1 LDPANPAPGG
11 PEAAIPAAD
20 VRLDDRYTADRGRI
34 LLNGTQALL
43 RLLLVQRRRDLA
55 AGLNTAGFVSGYRGS
70 PLGGLDQALWQS
82 KALLDAAPVHF
93 QPGVNEDLAA
103 TAVWGTQQAASLP
116 ATRVDGIYALWYGKG
131 PGVDRSGDPVRHA
144 NRQGTSRHGGVLMAF
159 GDDHG
164 AKSSTVTQQSEP
176 LLAGLG
182 VPVLYP
188 ATVQEILDLGLHGWA
203 LSRFAGTWSGFKC
216 VNEILET
223 TATAEA
229 DHAARVRVVL
239 PDETLLPAGE
249 RNGRLAFDPVGEEA
263 RLVEARL
270 PAVLAYARANRLDRV
285 EFGRPGARL
294 GLVSAGKAAVDVRQA
309 LALLGLDEA
318 DAEALG
324 LALYRPRL
332 IWPLEPEGI
341 AAFARGCDEL
351 LVVEEKLPFV
361 EPQVA
366 SALFNLP
373 AAERPRLLGKRDL
386 DGSPLVPAHGQL
398 DPVRLARLIGARL
411 LASEAP
417 PPGLAER
424 LERLDRRPAAA
435 SPGTSSTHRLPYFC
449 AGCPHNTSTKV
460 PEGSIALSGIGC
472 HTMALWMDRDTL
484 PPTQMGGEGA
494 NWNGIAPFSDTPHL
508 FQNIGDGTYAHSG
521 LLAIR
526 AAAAAG
532 TRITYKLLYNDAVAM
547 TGGQPVEGS
556 FTVADIA
563 RQLLAEKVQ
572 RVVVVS
578 DEPHKYLGALA
589 LPPGVDAFHRN
600 RLDEVQR
607 ELREIQ
613 GTTVLI
619 YDQACATEKRR
630 RRKRGRLV
638 EPDRAVF
645 INHRVCEGC
654 GDCSVQ
660 ANCVALTSRET
671 PFGRKRQVDQSVCN
685 KDYSCLRGFCPAL
698 VTVEGGRRRRP
709 AAAALP
715 EGLFADLPSPTR
727 FDGPCNVLVTGIGGT
742 GVVTVG
748 ALLSTAAH
756 LDGLVAQAF
765 DLTGLAQKN
774 GAVFSHLRLGGPAD
788 GRRTAR
794 LGPGESDLLLGC
806 DLVVAA
812 SDDAVASCDPERTR
826 AVVNTAVVPTAQ
838 LQLDPDVDFHT
849 DELLARV
856 ETAVSGHVD
865 AIDAAGNARRLLG
878 DTIGSNLFLV
888 GVALQRGL
896 LPVTLESLERAI
908 ELNGVAVDL
917 NRNAL
922 RLGRLA
928 AHAPERLAGLGS
940 GDGPA
945 ATQPDELDALL
956 ALFGEELVAYQDPD
970 LAAGHRALVERVA
983 ETEHAVAPGMRS
995 LSHAVA
1001 RTYFHLLAHKDEY
1014 EVARLHADPAFT
1026 EEIAAQFEGDYRIV
1040 HHLSP
1045 PWLGRPDP
1053 RTGRTPKRAFGP
1065 WLRRVF
1071 PWLARFGRL
1080 RGTLLD
1086 PFRGV
1091 DERREARQL
1100 VQEYE
1105 ALVKVLL
1112 DRLDDRNHAEITGMA
1127 EMALSVRGYGPVRS
1141 AAVAAY
1147 RAEVRKRLAALDE
1160 STPLDEAA

>member
-1 LDPANPAPGG
+1 
-11 PEAAIPAAD
+11 
-20 VRLDDRYTADRGRI
+20 
-34 LLNGTQALL
+34 
-43 RLLLVQRRRDLA
+43 
-55 AGLNTAGFVSGYRGS
+55 
-70 PLGGLDQALWQS
+70 
-82 KALLDAAPVHF
+82 
-93 QPGVNEDLAA
+93 
-103 TAVWGTQQAASLP
+103 
-116 ATRVDGIYALWYGKG
+116 
-131 PGVDRSGDPVRHA
+131 
-144 NRQGTSRHGGVLMAF
+144 
-159 GDDHG
+159 
-164 AKSSTVTQQSEP
+164 
-176 LLAGLG
+176 
-182 VPVLYP
+182 
-188 ATVQEILDLGLHGWA
+188 
-203 LSRFAGTWSGFKC
+203 
-216 VNEILET
+216 
-223 TATAEA
+223 
-229 DHAARVRVVL
+229 
-239 PDETLLPAGE
+239 
-249 RNGRLAFDPVGEEA
+249 
-263 RLVEARL
+263 
-270 PAVLAYARANRLDRV
+270 VLAYARANRLDRV

-578 DEPHKYLGALA
+578 DEPDKYLGALA

-896 LPVTLESLERAI
+896 LPVTLAGTARRTRQRRWPCSHAAGRTRRPARPVRRGARRLPGPGPRRRSPRAGRARRRDGTRRCTRHA
-908 ELNGVAVDL
+908 EPVPRRRPHLLPPARPQGRVRGGAVACRPGVYRGDRGAV
-917 NRNAL
+917 R
-922 RLGRLA
+922 GRLP
-928 AHAPERLAGLGS
+928 HRPPSLA
-940 GDGPA
+940 
-945 ATQPDELDALL
+945 
-956 ALFGEELVAYQDPD
+956 
-970 LAAGHRALVERVA
+970 
-983 ETEHAVAPGMRS
+983 
-995 LSHAVA
+995 AVA
-1001 RTYFHLLAHKDEY
+1001 RPTRPTHRAHAEAG
-1014 EVARLHADPAFT
+1014 VRT
-1026 EEIAAQFEGDYRIV
+1026 VAAQGVPVAGEV
-1040 HHLSP
+1040 
-1045 PWLGRPDP
+1045 
-1053 RTGRTPKRAFGP
+1053 RAAAWHP
-1065 WLRRVF
+1065 
-1071 PWLARFGRL
+1071 A
-1080 RGTLLD
+1080 
-1086 PFRGV
+1086 
-1091 DERREARQL
+1091 
-1100 VQEYE
+1100 
-1105 ALVKVLL
+1105 
-1112 DRLDDRNHAEITGMA
+1112 
-1127 EMALSVRGYGPVRS
+1127 GPVSWRRRAPRS
-1141 AAVAAY
+1141 AAAGPG
-1147 RAEVRKRLAALDE
+1147 VRGSGQGSARPAG
-1160 STPLDEAA
+1160 